1 MPENKNPD
9 EVKPAE
15 AAQAAPAAGPPAKA
29 AANPPGV
36 KPAAPAAAA
45 SNSPATPKP
54 AGAEGVAA
62 AKATA
67 AAAAKPAATVMKTG
81 TGEVVYRHSLESA
94 TITRRGFFN
103 WLSVGWI
110 AFTAAMGG
118 MATAMTRFMF
128 PNVLFEPPSTFK
140 AGRPAEYAVGNVDE
154 RWKEAFG
161 VWLVRTDEGFYAL
174 STTCTHLGCTPNWL
188 GAENKFKCPCHGSGF
203 YPTGINFE
211 GPAPRPLERYRIV
224 MADDG
229 QILIDKNIKFQQEKG
244 QWESPGAF
252 LNFTG

>member
-15 AAQAAPAAGPPAKA
+15 TAQAAPAAGPPAKA
-29 AANPPGV
+29 AANPPGA
-36 KPAAPAAAA
+36 KPAAPAVAA

-94 TITRRGFFN
+94 AISRRGFFN

-154 RWKEAFG
+154 RWKEAYG
-161 VWLVRTDEGFYAL
+161 VWLVRTDDGFYAL

-211 GPAPRPLERYRIV
+211 GPAPRPLERYKIV

-229 QILIDKNIKFQQEKG
+229 QILIDKNVKFQQEKG

-252 LNFTG
+252 LDFTG